1 MTIVT
6 KIYLVD
12 DDLIFL
18 QIAKRILKSIFPEA
32 DVVALTNAHEG
43 LKYLEN
49 DEPSLLFLDIN
60 MPVMDGWEFL
70 SELAAKRS
78 ETSFPIII
86 TSSSIDPDDR
96 KKAQDHPFVNGFIE
110 KPLTE
115 EKILPFLYQ

>member
-1 MTIVT
+1 
-6 KIYLVD
+6 
-12 DDLIFL
+12 
-18 QIAKRILKSIFPEA
+18 
-32 DVVALTNAHEG
+32 
-43 LKYLEN
+43 
-49 DEPSLLFLDIN
+49 
-60 MPVMDGWEFL
+60 
-70 SELAAKRS
+70 LAAKRS